1 MGFEPALLLE
11 RDFFSY
17 KMEWR
22 LVFMNMCKIL
32 KNRSK
37 CIKYQ
42 TSAIV
47 VKDTQIMGIG
57 YNGTASKQQECC
69 DYWLDIWKETKS
81 PIAYGEWTKT
91 KEFRDLHSKWSCINE
106 IHAEVNALNWISKK
120 DINDTYA
127 IYTYYSPCEQC
138 AKQILSYGIKNV
150 YYCEQYNGRS
160 TSGMD
165 GLKFLQERGI
175 TCLQISV

>member
-1 MGFEPALLLE
+1 MSDVIEQNTRMPWH
-11 RDFFSY
+11 
-17 KMEWR
+17 M
-22 LVFMNMCKIL
+22 VFMNMCKIL
-32 KNRSK
+32 KNRST

-57 YNGTASKQQECC
+57 YNGTLSKQQECC
-69 DYWLDIWKETKS
+69 DYWMDIWRGKQALS
-81 PIAYGEWTKT
+81 FSEWIKT
-91 KEFRDLHSKWSCINE
+91 AEFRDSHSKWSYINE
-106 IHAEVNALNWISKK
+106 VHAEANALNWISKK
-120 DINDTYA
+120 EVDDTYA

-138 AKQILSYGIKNV
+138 AKHILSYGIKNV
-150 YYCEQYNGRS
+150 YYCEKYKGRS

-175 TCLQISV
+175 TCLHISV